1 MIETYFFNPEI
12 FVMKSYTEKL
22 HQELLSKLEELN
34 RNYDPQQITD
44 PRLNLITRAI
54 DQIKAKLRDHH
65 FEHEEEEI
73 HYFKKILPETMA
85 LYIYYSDKIEWD
97 RINRQGSPE
106 FSYKFIDR
114 IYLQAEN
121 FRKDYKNIYE
131 YNRDEKSHLDKIY
144 FLRKSPINS
153 ECKYPLS
160 QIIDPSS
167 PPIHCELL
175 AMNIAYSRLEHEM
188 KMSLKENMDK
198 ASAIIPMESNLT
210 WTGTKAS
217 ATELVYALKH
227 SGLIDNG
234 NASLK
239 KIKTWFE
246 KTFSVDLG
254 NTSKV
259 FQEIQARKMGNIS
272 VFDKLKEA
280 FKKAIDEIEEEY
292 FRKNRPPSGSPGFK

>member
-1 MIETYFFNPEI
+1 
-12 FVMKSYTEKL
+12 MKAFTEKM
-22 HQELLSKLEELN
+22 HNELLLKLEDLD
-34 RNYDPQQITD
+34 RNYDPKNLTD
-44 PRLNLITRAI
+44 PRLNLITVVI
-54 DQIKAKLRDHH
+54 DKIKEKLKNYH
-65 FEHEEEEI
+65 FENEEDEI
-73 HYFKKILPETMA
+73 YYFKKVLPQTMA

-106 FSYKFIDR
+106 CSYKFTDR

-121 FRKDYKNIYE
+121 FRKEYKGIYE

-153 ECKYPLS
+153 ECKYRPG

-167 PPIHCELL
+167 PPVHCELL

-198 ASAIIPMESNLT
+198 VSPNSSNEDGLP
-210 WTGTKAS
+210 WTGSKAS
-217 ATELVYALKH
+217 ATELLYGLRR

-234 NASLK
+234 NASLNKMK
-239 KIKTWFE
+239 KWFE
-246 KTFSVDLG
+246 KSFSIDLG
-254 NTSKV
+254 NITKV
-259 FQEIQARKMGNIS
+259 FQDIQSRKMNNNS

-280 FKKAIDEIEEEY
+280 YKKTIDEIDEEY
-292 FRKNRPPSGSPGFK
+292 FRKNRPPSGSLGSK

>member
-1 MIETYFFNPEI
+1 
-12 FVMKSYTEKL
+12 MKSYTEKL
-22 HQELLSKLEELN
+22 HDELLSKLEELN

-44 PRLNLITRAI
+44 PRLHLITTAI
-54 DQIKAKLRDHH
+54 DQIKEKLRDHH

-131 YNRDEKSHLDKIY
+131 YSRDEKSHLDKIY

-153 ECKYPLS
+153 ECKYQLG

-198 ASAIIPMESNLT
+198 TPPDMPNEGHLS
-210 WTGTKAS
+210 WTGSKAS
-217 ATELVYALKH
+217 ATELVYGLKH

-239 KIKTWFE
+239 KIATWFE

-259 FQEIQARKMGNIS
+259 FQEIQARKMGHIS

-280 FKKAIDEIEEEY
+280 FKKAIDEIDEEY

>member
-1 MIETYFFNPEI
+1 
-12 FVMKSYTEKL
+12 MKSYTENL
-22 HQELLSKLEELN
+22 HKELLSKLDELDS
-34 RNYDPQQITD
+34 NYNPQKLND
-44 PRLNLITRAI
+44 PRLNLITVVI
-54 DQIKAKLRDHH
+54 DQIKEKLKTHH
-65 FEHEEEEI
+65 FLDEEDEI
-73 HYFKKILPETMA
+73 HYFKKVMPETMA

-106 FSYKFIDR
+106 CSYRFTDR

-121 FRKDYKNIYE
+121 FRKEYIGIYE

-153 ECKYPLS
+153 ECKYQLR

-167 PPIHCELL
+167 PPVHCELL
-175 AMNIAYSRLEHEM
+175 AMNIAFSRLEHEM

-198 ASAIIPMESNLT
+198 TSPVILNEDNLS

-217 ATELVYALKH
+217 ATELIYALKH
-227 SGLIDNG
+227 SSLIDNG

-239 KIKTWFE
+239 KIIMWFE
-246 KTFSVDLG
+246 KTFSIDLG

-259 FQEIQARKMGNIS
+259 FQEIQSRKMDNLS

-280 FKKAIDEIEEEY
+280 FKKAIDEIDEEY
-292 FRKNRPPSGSPGFK
+292 FRKQRPPSGSPGFK

>member
-1 MIETYFFNPEI
+1 MSWT
-12 FVMKSYTEKL
+12 S
-22 HQELLSKLEELN
+22 
-34 RNYDPQQITD
+34 NYNSENLTD
-44 PRLNLITRAI
+44 PRLNLITTVI
-54 DQIKAKLRDHH
+54 DQIKEKLKNYY
-65 FEHEEEEI
+65 FKNEEDEVC
-73 HYFKKILPETMA
+73 YFKKVLPEALA

-106 FSYKFIDR
+106 CSYKMTDR

-121 FRKDYKNIYE
+121 FRKDHKDICE

-144 FLRKSPINS
+144 FLRTSPLNTES
-153 ECKYPLS
+153 KYQLR

-167 PPIHCELL
+167 PPVHCEML

-198 ASAIIPMESNLT
+198 ASPAFFNEDYLP

-217 ATELVYALKH
+217 ATELLYGLRR

-234 NASLK
+234 NASLNKMK
-239 KIKTWFE
+239 KWFE
-246 KTFSVDLG
+246 KSFSIDLG
-254 NTSKV
+254 NITKV
-259 FQEIQARKMGNIS
+259 FQDIQSRKMNNNS

-280 FKKAIDEIEEEY
+280 FKKAIDEIDEEY
-292 FRKNRPPSGSPGFK
+292 FRKNRPPSGSLGSK